1 MTNLSGANLNNG
13 AAVGPQ
19 GECRE
24 STSRFPKYPAYKDS
38 GVEWLGSVPERW
50 AIFSLK
56 RSVDGCTNGLW
67 GDEPDGEND
76 LAVIR
81 VADFDRA
88 TCRVGLDKLTYRSI
102 TQKERASR
110 LLQPGDLLIEK
121 SGGGEKTLVGCVV
134 LFEHEFEAITSN
146 FVARMRPLAS
156 FDSGF
161 LCYAFDSL
169 YQGKVNFPAIKQ
181 TTGIQNL
188 DSESYLQEQFCFPT
202 LAEQTQIARFLD
214 HETARIDALIEEQQ
228 RLIELLKEKR
238 QAVISH
244 AVTNGL
250 DPTVPM
256 KDSGIEWLGDVPAHW
271 DVGALKHFISPVPG
285 AIKTGPFGSHLK
297 SEDMKEGPYKVFNQR
312 SVIDADFSS
321 GDNFIS
327 EEKFAELRGFTAFPG
342 DVLVTT
348 RGTIGRAAILPD
360 NAEVGILHPCLLR
373 VQVDESK
380 ITSSYLCRLIQESHL
395 LKTQLSLMSNS
406 TTIEV
411 IYSET
416 MANLLIPVPP
426 ITEQAQIAAFLDDV
440 ISKFGALTSDA
451 NESVRL
457 LQERRAA
464 LISAAVTGKIDV
476 RGWQPPAST
485 QTPEFEV
492 AEAH

>member
-1 MTNLSGANLNNG
+1 MS
-13 AAVGPQ
+13 
-19 GECRE
+19 
-24 STSRFPKYPAYKDS
+24 FPTYPAYKDS
-38 GVEWLGSVPERW
+38 GVEWLGSVPEHW

-110 LLQPGDLLIEK
+110 LLQSGDLLIEK

-134 LFEHEFEAITSN
+134 LFEHEFEAVTSN
-146 FVARMRPLAS
+146 FVARMRPLPS

-188 DSESYLQEQFCFPT
+188 DSESYLQERFCFPT

-244 AVTNGL
+244 AVTKGL

-256 KDSGIEWLGDVPAHW
+256 KDSGVEWLGEVPAHW
-271 DVGALKHFISPVPG
+271 EVRSISLISNKITNGFVGPTRDILVDEPGVRYLQSLHIKSNKIKFEVPYYVSEQWS
-285 AIKTGPFGSHLK
+285 AEHAK
-297 SEDMKEGPYKVFNQR
+297 SILA
-312 SVIDADFSS
+312 S
-321 GDNFIS
+321 
-327 EEKFAELRGFTAFPG
+327 G
-342 DVLVTT
+342 DVLIVQTGDIGQVAVVTEEHAGCNCHALIIVSPV
-348 RGTIGRAAILPD
+348 RGIVLGEWMSWALNSTYGYHSLLSIQTGAMHPHLNCGNVKFLNLPIPPLEEQ
-360 NAEVGILHPCLLR
+360 ARIVSFI
-373 VQVDESK
+373 ESGE
-380 ITSSYLCRLIQESHL
+380 LEMD
-395 LKTQLSLMSNS
+395 SLMS
-406 TTIEV
+406 
-411 IYSET
+411 ET
-416 MANLLIPVPP
+416 KRSLL
-426 ITEQAQIAAFLDDV
+426 
-440 ISKFGALTSDA
+440 
-451 NESVRL
+451 L
-457 LQERRAA
+457 LQERRSA

-476 RGWQPPAST
+476 RGWQPPASAKAPEHTT
-485 QTPEFEV
+485 QMTV
-492 AEAH
+492 

>member
-1 MTNLSGANLNNG
+1 MTNLSGTNLNNG

-38 GVEWLGSVPERW
+38 GVEWLGSVPEHW

-110 LLQPGDLLIEK
+110 LLQSGDLLIEK

-202 LAEQTQIARFLD
+202 LVEQTQIARFLD

-244 AVTNGL
+244 AVTKGL
-250 DPTVPM
+250 DPTVPI
-256 KDSGIEWLGDVPAHW
+256 KDSGVQWLGEVPAHW
-271 DVGALKHFISPVPG
+271 EVCALMNLTAPG
-285 AIKTGPFGSHLK
+285 RAIMYGIVLPGENV
-297 SEDMKEGPYKVFNQR
+297 EDGIPIVKG
-312 SVIDADFSS
+312 
-321 GDNFIS
+321 
-327 EEKFAELRGFTAFPG
+327 G
-342 DVLVTT
+342 DVKPSRLVLDLLCRTT
-348 RGTIGRAAILPD
+348 REIEASFARARLKPKDVVYSIRGTIGDAELVPDDFAHVNITQDVARISPREDIDSGWLLYVMRSKPVFVQLEQRSLGAAVRGINICDLKRA
-360 NAEVGILHPCLLR
+360 
-373 VQVDESK
+373 K
-380 ITSSYLCRLIQESHL
+380 
-395 LKTQLSLMSNS
+395 
-406 TTIEV
+406 
-411 IYSET
+411 
-416 MANLLIPVPP
+416 IPVPP
-426 ITEQAQIAAFLDDV
+426 ALERVRIAEFIRLEVSRLDELMLEASGG
-440 ISKFGALTSDA
+440 IG
-451 NESVRL
+451 L
-457 LQERRAA
+457 LQERRSA

-476 RGWQPPAST
+476 RSWQPPVST
-485 QTPEFEV
+485 QAPESA
-492 AEAH
+492 AEAV